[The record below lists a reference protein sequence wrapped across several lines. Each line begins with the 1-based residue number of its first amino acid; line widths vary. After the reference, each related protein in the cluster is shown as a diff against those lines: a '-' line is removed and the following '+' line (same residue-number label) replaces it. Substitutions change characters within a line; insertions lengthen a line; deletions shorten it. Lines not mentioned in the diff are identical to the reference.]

1 MEERNVESDGC
12 KIFRLLKIEAS
23 KEEECSKCP
32 FSNHCPED
40 LGNDYV
46 ASILKLLGDY
56 LKSQN

>member
-1 MEERNVESDGC
+1 MESEGC